1 LTTKV
6 IACLRRTSLGY
17 TRESTY
23 SIVKELRGQ
32 SRASFNRVHA
42 WWR

>member
-1 LTTKV
+1 LTTNFTAYVRK
-6 IACLRRTSLGY
+6 TSLGY

-23 SIVKELRGQ
+23 SIVKEPRGQ
-32 SRASFNRVHA
+32 SRDSLNRFHA

>member
-1 LTTKV
+1 LTTNF
-6 IACLRRTSLGY
+6 IAYVRRTSLGY

-23 SIVKELRGQ
+23 SVVKEPCGQ
-32 SRASFNRVHA
+32 SRDSLYRFFA

>member
-1 LTTKV
+1 LTTNF
-6 IACLRRTSLGY
+6 IAYVRRTSLGY

-32 SRASFNRVHA
+32 SRASLNRVHA